1 MILIL
6 VGDIPAIFLLSPA
19 EATKGIRVLST
30 LQDLGMT
37 LGSWVSDP
45 IPSAPENGR
54 GSCVSRNRD
63 RGTPPDQRLGPIQVR
78 GSPAIFCMNQA
89 EGI

>member
-19 EATKGIRVLST
+19 EATKGTRVLST

-37 LGSWVSDP
+37 LGSWVSGKQHQLQRMAGGLVPAGTGTEEPHPTRGWDP
-45 IPSAPENGR
+45 FRSGAARPS
-54 GSCVSRNRD
+54 
-63 RGTPPDQRLGPIQVR
+63 
-78 GSPAIFCMNQA
+78 SP
-89 EGI
+89 